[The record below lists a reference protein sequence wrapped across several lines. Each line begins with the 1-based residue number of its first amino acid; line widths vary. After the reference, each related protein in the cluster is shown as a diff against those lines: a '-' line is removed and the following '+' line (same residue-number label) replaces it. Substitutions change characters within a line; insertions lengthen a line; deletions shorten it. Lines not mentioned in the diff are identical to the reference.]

1 MPGPLLT
8 PLSFR
13 LFGLALVLAVGVG
26 CPCVREPINASPALR
41 WWLFSNFGAQRVCPE
56 MLKHSAPLKL
66 DPNGNTIGRFF
77 PGTCQLQVNDAART
91 VTIQFGG
98 SGYAWT
104 PVAGRVSFAA
114 DAGVEYR
121 MDFYLG
127 DEAVYVWA
135 LTNRIVAGPTFRILS
150 VENRVV
156 DWAARTPVGYLANT
170 FGGQIVSG
178 QLASGFTVVRTDSGD
193 EFSLGYLR
201 PPARPRRPFSVS
213 GDRFVQ
219 ANETTEIRP
228 EQVDFLG
235 PFEVDGSGQAL
246 FVRFEV
252 NGPTL
257 DALVLY
263 RGTAD
268 LWRNGLQMGAA
279 LGPPPG
285 APISQFTIAPGY
297 EQRQKLPL
305 AAGQYYLVIDNSSR
319 VGTTAPPWNPLAAV
333 ASTPA
338 VVSYVVEL
346 GDASE
351 GF

>member
-1 MPGPLLT
+1 MQAPVLT

-13 LFGLALVLAVGVG
+13 LLGLALVLAVGVG

-56 MLKHSAPLKL
+56 MLKRSAPLKL

-77 PGTCQLQVNDAART
+77 PGTCQLQLNDAAQT
-91 VTIQFGG
+91 VTVQFAGT
-98 SGYAWT
+98 GYAWT
-104 PVAGRVSFAA
+104 PIAGRISFSANA
-114 DAGVEYR
+114 SVEYR

-135 LTNRIVAGPTFRILS
+135 LTNRIVAGPAFQIAS

-178 QLASGFTVVRTDSGD
+178 HLASGFTVVRTDSGD
-193 EFSLGYLR
+193 EFTLGHIR
-201 PPARPRRPFSVS
+201 PPQRPRRPFAVS

-235 PFEVDGSGQAL
+235 PFEVDGNGQAL
-246 FVRFEV
+246 FVRFQV
-252 NGPTL
+252 NGPSV

-268 LWRNGLQMGAA
+268 LWRSGLQMGAV

-305 AAGQYYLVIDNSSR
+305 PVGQYYLVVDNSSR
-319 VGTTAPPWNPLAAV
+319 VGVTTPPWNPLAAV
-333 ASTPA
+333 TATPA

-351 GF
+351 AF